1 MGARGRG
8 WGGVCVLRDVMYPVG
23 GGGVPSIVGNNDLY
37 QATLFY
43 RYPLWKI
50 FKTSVHIKLSTRL
63 ETPTLDVSAN
73 WRSVI

>member
-1 MGARGRG
+1 MGWSGCFEG
-8 WGGVCVLRDVMYPVG
+8 CDVPCRG
-23 GGGVPSIVGNNDLY
+23 GGGVPSIVGNTDLY

-43 RYPLWKI
+43 RYPLWKM
-50 FKTSVHIKLSTRL
+50 FKTSVHSKLSTRL